1 MRYSLCGHFDPGA
14 TVWSSRCCCPAGPG
28 LHEDVAPVV
37 GVGEGEDAGEGALH
51 VVAVA
56 VVDTGEDECA
66 GEGVPR
72 VVPVDVVDAGEDE
85 GAGEGAPHAVAV
97 AVVDAG
103 DDEGAGEGA
112 PHAVSVA
119 VVDAGEGEG
128 AGEGASFAVAVAV
141 AFDTSLLLDSGACR
155 QQAVAVV
162 WYILWH
168 RACSPPVVGGP
179 AEGTVVVDVDGA
191 VDWDVGHSLSWC
203 LLSLDLSALFPV
215 CFSCFHFPFCCC
227 SFPCC
232 CA

>member
-1 MRYSLCGHFDPGA
+1 M
-14 TVWSSRCCCPAGPG
+14 WSSRCCCSAGPG
-28 LHEDVAPVV
+28 LHEGVAPVV
-37 GVGEGEDAGEGALH
+37 DVGEDESAGEGTSRF
-51 VVAVA
+51 VAVA
-56 VVDTGEDECA
+56 VVDAGEDGGA

-72 VVPVDVVDAGEDE
+72 VVAVAVVDVGEDR

-112 PHAVSVA
+112 SFAV
-119 VVDAGEGEG
+119 
-128 AGEGASFAVAVAV
+128 AVAVAV

-203 LLSLDLSALFPV
+203 LLSLDLSTPFPV
-215 CFSCFHFPFCCC
+215 CFSCFHFPSCCC

-232 CA
+232 CV

>member
-1 MRYSLCGHFDPGA
+1 
-14 TVWSSRCCCPAGPG
+14 VWSSRCCCSAGPG
-28 LHEDVAPVV
+28 LHEGVAPVV
-37 GVGEGEDAGEGALH
+37 DVGEDESAGEGASRF
-51 VVAVA
+51 VAVA
-56 VVDTGEDECA
+56 VVDAGEDGGA

-72 VVPVDVVDAGEDE
+72 VVAAAVVDVDEDR

-141 AFDTSLLLDSGACR
+141 AVAFDTSLLLDSGACR

-168 RACSPPVVGGP
+168 RACSPPFVGGP

-203 LLSLDLSALFPV
+203 LLSLDLSTPFPV
-215 CFSCFHFPFCCC
+215 CFSCFHFPSCCC

-232 CA
+232 CV

>member
-1 MRYSLCGHFDPGA
+1 M
-14 TVWSSRCCCPAGPG
+14 WSSRCCCSAGPG
-28 LHEDVAPVV
+28 LHEGVAPVV
-37 GVGEGEDAGEGALH
+37 DVGEDESAGEGASRF
-51 VVAVA
+51 VAVA
-56 VVDTGEDECA
+56 VVDAGEDGGA

-72 VVPVDVVDAGEDE
+72 VVAAAVVDVDEDR

-103 DDEGAGEGA
+103 SDEGAEEGA

-203 LLSLDLSALFPV
+203 LLSLDLSTPFPV
-215 CFSCFHFPFCCC
+215 CFSCFHFPSCCC

-232 CA
+232 CV

>member
-1 MRYSLCGHFDPGA
+1 M
-14 TVWSSRCCCPAGPG
+14 WSSRCCCSAGPG
-28 LHEDVAPVV
+28 LHEGVAPVV
-37 GVGEGEDAGEGALH
+37 DVGEDESAGEGASRF
-51 VVAVA
+51 VAVA
-56 VVDTGEDECA
+56 VVD
-66 GEGVPR
+66 
-72 VVPVDVVDAGEDE
+72 AGEDG

-103 DDEGAGEGA
+103 DDEGAGEWA
-112 PHAVSVA
+112 PRAVSVA

-141 AFDTSLLLDSGACR
+141 AFDRSLLLDSGACR

-179 AEGTVVVDVDGA
+179 AEGTAVVDVDGA

>member
-1 MRYSLCGHFDPGA
+1 M
-14 TVWSSRCCCPAGPG
+14 WSSRCCCSAGPG
-28 LHEDVAPVV
+28 LHEGVAPVV
-37 GVGEGEDAGEGALH
+37 DVGEDESAGKGAPH

-56 VVDTGEDECA
+56 VVDAGEDEGA
-66 GEGVPR
+66 GEGAPC
-72 VVPVDVVDAGEDE
+72 VVAVAVVDAGEYE

-112 PHAVSVA
+112 PHAVA
-119 VVDAGEGEG
+119 VVDAGEDEG
-128 AGEGASFAVAVAV
+128 AGEGAPLAVAVAV
-141 AFDTSLLLDSGACR
+141 GTSLLLGSGACR

-168 RACSPPVVGGP
+168 RACSPPFVGGP